1 MYNKDIE
8 NDEELNF
15 LEEEFTKVKIN
26 TIDIINNNIKD
37 KPEHNIINNNKSD
50 DIIDV
55 WTHIFNFLS
64 YDGINEKII
73 TSNDI
78 KNAGK
83 TWKGSKSQ
91 FEPRLLCKQDTFEKR
106 PEIFKKNNL
115 CILSIKNGTYLLT
128 KTNIYYMLNDEMNS
142 NMVDIIKLKKN
153 NNSLLLKI
161 GNSEMT
167 NIDNLRYS
175 GLFEQ
180 IDYLNETIIYG
191 PVLNGRHRCS
201 FTTKL
206 NNKEIKILGSQYE
219 TDSCFESENKILL
232 IEGKSGNNKSFNIRQ
247 LYYPYRAIYDN
258 IKDKKQIII
267 LYINVDKN
275 NIIHIW
281 SFKFI
286 IPDELTSIKCILYK
300 KYKLI
305 N

>member
-1 MYNKDIE
+1 MTTNNKDISY
-8 NDEELNF
+8 NDELTF
-15 LEEEFTKVKIN
+15 LEEEFIKIN
-26 TIDIINNNIKD
+26 INNNI
-37 KPEHNIINNNKSD
+37 NNNMNYNTTD
-50 DIIDV
+50 ETIIDE

-64 YDGINEKII
+64 YDGVNEKII

-91 FEPRLLCKQDTFEKR
+91 FEPRLLCKQDTLEKR

-115 CILSIKNGTYLLT
+115 YILSVKNGEYLLT
-128 KTNIYYMLNDEMNS
+128 KTNIYYSINYEINTNMNE
-142 NMVDIIKLKKN
+142 NNHIIELKKN
-153 NNSLLLKI
+153 NISLLLKI

-180 IDYLNETIIYG
+180 IDYLNEPIIYG

-201 FTTKL
+201 FSTKL
-206 NNKEIKILGSQYE
+206 GDKEIKILGSQYE
-219 TDSCFESENKILL
+219 TDSCYESENKILL
-232 IEGKSGNNKSFNIRQ
+232 IEGKSGSNKSFNIRQ

-258 IKDKKQIII
+258 INNKKDIII
-267 LYINVDKN
+267 LYINIDKN

-281 SFKFI
+281 SFRFV
-286 IPDELTSIKCILYK
+286 IPNELTSIKCILYK
-300 KYKLI
+300 KYKFI
-305 N
+305 D